1 MEQDLFQL
9 NDKVYSNNNNILL
22 GIVSD
27 LQQLISNS
35 KDNLIIKRLS
45 DIIIKLNYII
55 KENKKYLELIRKDI
69 SQLYNKLNNNIN
81 LKFNELNFNINQ
93 NQMMQNQMFQQQQQE
108 IFQINQIQQFPIQNQ
123 IIQQQIPQM
132 KITANSIS
140 IHFIDIA
147 RIGSYITSTVQ
158 CYDQDLLSSII
169 NRYKVMNNID
179 SIENIIFLYNG
190 KTLIPTLKA
199 FEVGITKNANVYV
212 LTKEQYEK
220 NLINVFIKNENN
232 SIKIQCWT
240 YEKVNDIIER
250 YRNMSGDNLNVEFKF
265 NDLYLERDSP
275 IGGAGVGNNANIF
288 VLRGIYVNF
297 RVSGQS
303 GQTKPIRFL
312 CNPGDKISDIIKEYR
327 KLSGDYDQSKKF
339 IFNARNL
346 NQSLC
351 ACEVGIKNNDNIF
364 VVSTK
369 GIKGI
374 EN

>member
-27 LQQLISNS
+27 LQQLIDNS

-55 KENKKYLELIRKDI
+55 KENKKNLELIRKDI

-93 NQMMQNQMFQQQQQE
+93 NQ
-108 IFQINQIQQFPIQNQ
+108 

-140 IHFIDIA
+140 IHFIDKA
-147 RIGSYITSTVQ
+147 GVCGCITRTVQ

-169 NRYKVMNNID
+169 NRYKLQAKIN

-232 SIKIQCWT
+232 SIKIQCLT

-250 YRNMSGDNLNVEFKF
+250 YRNISGDNPNIEFKY
-265 NDLYLERDSP
+265 NDLYLERDSS
-275 IGGAGVGNNANIF
+275 IGEAGVGNNANIF
-288 VLRGIYVNF
+288 VLHGIYVNF
-297 RVSGQS
+297 RVSE
-303 GQTKPIRFL
+303 QTLKPIRFL

-339 IFNARNL
+339 IFNAKDL

-351 ACEVGIKNNDNIF
+351 AWEAGIENNANIF
-364 VVSTK
+364 VVSAKRLKTL
-369 GIKGI
+369 
-374 EN
+374 ENY

>member
-147 RIGSYITSTVQ
+147 RIGSHITSTVQ
-158 CYDQDLLSSII
+158 CYDQDRLSSII
-169 NRYKVMNNID
+169 NRYKIMNNID
-179 SIENIIFLYNG
+179 SIDQNIIFLYNG
-190 KTLIPTLKA
+190 KYLIPTLKA

-220 NLINVFIKNENN
+220 NLINIFIKNENN

-250 YRNMSGDNLNVEFKF
+250 YRNISGDNLNVEFKF

-275 IGGAGVGNNANIF
+275 IGEAGVGNNANIF
-288 VLRGIYVNF
+288 VLHGIYVT
-297 RVSGQS
+297 V
-303 GQTKPIRFL
+303 FL
-312 CNPGDKISDIIKEYR
+312 I
-327 KLSGDYDQSKKF
+327 
-339 IFNARNL
+339 
-346 NQSLC
+346 
-351 ACEVGIKNNDNIF
+351 
-364 VVSTK
+364 
-369 GIKGI
+369 
-374 EN
+374 

>member
-140 IHFIDIA
+140 IHFIDKA
-147 RIGSYITSTVQ
+147 GVCGCITRTVQ

-169 NRYKVMNNID
+169 NNI
-179 SIENIIFLYNG
+179 
-190 KTLIPTLKA
+190 
-199 FEVGITKNANVYV
+199 
-212 LTKEQYEK
+212 
-220 NLINVFIKNENN
+220 
-232 SIKIQCWT
+232 
-240 YEKVNDIIER
+240 
-250 YRNMSGDNLNVEFKF
+250 
-265 NDLYLERDSP
+265 
-275 IGGAGVGNNANIF
+275 
-288 VLRGIYVNF
+288 NF
-297 RVSGQS
+297 R
-303 GQTKPIRFL
+303 
-312 CNPGDKISDIIKEYR
+312 KE
-327 KLSGDYDQSKKF
+327 
-339 IFNARNL
+339 
-346 NQSLC
+346 
-351 ACEVGIKNNDNIF
+351 
-364 VVSTK
+364 
-369 GIKGI
+369 
-374 EN
+374 

>member
-108 IFQINQIQQFPIQNQ
+108 IFQINQIQQFPIPNQ

-147 RIGSYITSTVQ
+147 RIGSGYRTVL

-169 NRYKVMNNID
+169 NRYKLMEHID

-232 SIKIQCWT
+232 SIKIQCLT

-250 YRNMSGDNLNVEFKF
+250 YRNISGDNLNVEFKF

-303 GQTKPIRFL
+303 GQTRKPIRFF

-351 ACEVGIKNNDNIF
+351 ACEAGIINNAKIF

-369 GIKGI
+369 
-374 EN
+374 

>member
-55 KENKKYLELIRKDI
+55 KENNKNLELIRKDI
-69 SQLYNKLNNNIN
+69 SRLYDKLNHNIN

-93 NQMMQNQMFQQQQQE
+93 NQMMQNQMFQHQQQE

-123 IIQQQIPQM
+123 IIQQQIPSM
-132 KITANSIS
+132 EIAANPITIN
-140 IHFIDIA
+140 FIDIA
-147 RIGSYITSTVQ
+147 HIGDINRTVQ

-169 NRYKVMNNID
+169 NRYKLQAKIN

-190 KTLIPTLKA
+190 KTLVPTLKA
-199 FEVGITKNANVYV
+199 FEVGITINANVYV
-212 LTKEQYEK
+212 LTKEQYKK

-232 SIKIQCWT
+232 SIKIRCLT

-250 YRNMSGDNLNVEFKF
+250 YRNISGDNLNVEFKF

-275 IGGAGVGNNANIF
+275 IGGAGVGNNANI
-288 VLRGIYVNF
+288 I
-297 RVSGQS
+297 
-303 GQTKPIRFL
+303 FL
-312 CNPGDKISDIIKEYR
+312 YYTEYM
-327 KLSGDYDQSKKF
+327 LILG
-339 IFNARNL
+339 
-346 NQSLC
+346 
-351 ACEVGIKNNDNIF
+351 
-364 VVSTK
+364 
-369 GIKGI
+369 
-374 EN
+374 